1 MLSYI
6 RRSIHLIRSNTIASK
21 LTIIFARTSRI
32 MITDPH
38 LRKSIIY
45 SIKEQE
51 CIPESESVHSYFDKK
66 LYSTQCCIKLLNS
79 RSINAVAKYK
89 SSSTC
94 VLNFACSTE
103 PGGGVLEGSVAQ
115 EESLCRSSTLYP
127 CLSDVKMYEEFYYP
141 HICSRNFIN
150 NDDCIYTPCV
160 TVFQTDELFPKLL
173 DKKEWIHTNIITC
186 CAPALNH
193 TRLLGQSLYELHF
206 KRLCRILDIAAS
218 KKNDVIILGAFGCG
232 AFRNNPY
239 IVSEAMM
246 NVIKHYRYVF
256 KKIVF
261 AIPSNDK
268 SDSNYAI
275 FKKAVLSHF
284 IETQKNEKTIQ

>member
-6 RRSIHLIRSNTIASK
+6 RKPIRQIRSKAVAVR
-21 LTIIFARTSRI
+21 LTILFAGTSRI
-32 MITDPH
+32 MITDPY
-38 LRKSIIY
+38 LRKSVIC
-45 SIKEQE
+45 SIKRQE
-51 CIPESESVHSYFDKK
+51 CIPESASIHSYFDKK
-66 LYSTQCCIKLLNS
+66 LYNTRCCIKLSDS
-79 RSINAVAKYK
+79 RSLNAAAKYK
-89 SSSTC
+89 KAETC

-127 CLSDVKMYEEFYYP
+127 CLCSNEMYEEFYYP
-141 HICSRNFIN
+141 HICSGNFIN
-150 NDDCIYTPCV
+150 NDDCIYTPYV

-173 DKKEWIHTNIITC
+173 AGKDRFHTNIITC

-193 TRLLGQSLYELHF
+193 THLFGKSLYDLHY

-218 KKNDVIILGAFGCG
+218 KNNSVIILGAFGCG
-232 AFRNNPY
+232 AFRNEPH

-246 NVIKHYRYVF
+246 NVIKHYQYVF

-261 AIPSNDK
+261 AIPSNGK
-268 SDSNYAI
+268 SDSNHTI
-275 FKKAVLSHF
+275 FKKAIFDHF
-284 IETQKNEKTIQ
+284 IDRP